1 MEVDIQ
7 NRLRQ
12 YLADELQAPE
22 DKLGADYPLITDKVI
37 DSLGL
42 LSIVSFVEGEY
53 GIEVQ
58 DDELVPDTFGSIAAI
73 SRLVEAKLAE
83 KAAN

>member
-1 MEVDIQ
+1 MDIQ
-7 NRLRQ
+7 NRIRQ
-12 YLADELQAPE
+12 YLAEELQAPA
-22 DKLGADYPLITDKVI
+22 DKLGDDYPLITDHVI

-73 SRLVEAKLAE
+73 SRLIESKLAE
-83 KAAN
+83 KAPN

>member
-1 MEVDIQ
+1 MDIE

-12 YLADELQAPE
+12 YLAEELQAPE
-22 DKLGADYPLITDKVI
+22 DKLGSDYPLIAEKVI

-53 GIEVQ
+53 GIEVE
-58 DDELVPDTFGSIAAI
+58 DEELAPDTFGSIALI
-73 SRLVEAKLAE
+73 GKLIESKLAQ
-83 KAAN
+83 KASS

>member
-1 MEVDIQ
+1 VEIE

-12 YLADELQAPE
+12 YLLEELQAPE
-22 DKLGADYPLITDKVI
+22 DKLAADYPLITEKVI

-53 GIEVQ
+53 GIEVN
-58 DDELVPDTFGSIAAI
+58 DDELAPDTFGSIALI
-73 SRLVEAKLAE
+73 SKLVESKLAQ
-83 KAAN
+83 KA

>member
-1 MEVDIQ
+1 MDIQ

-12 YLADELQAPE
+12 FLAEELQAPE
-22 DKLGADYPLITDKVI
+22 DKLGDDYPLITDHVI

-42 LSIVSFVEGEY
+42 LQIVSFVEGEY
-53 GIEVQ
+53 DIEVQ

-73 SRLVEAKLAE
+73 AKLVEAKLAE
-83 KAAN
+83 KATR